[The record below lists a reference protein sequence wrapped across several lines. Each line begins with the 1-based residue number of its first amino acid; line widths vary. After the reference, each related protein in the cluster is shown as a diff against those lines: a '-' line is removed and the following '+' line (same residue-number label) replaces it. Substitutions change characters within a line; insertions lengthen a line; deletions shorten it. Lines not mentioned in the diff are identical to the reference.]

1 MSNPWRETKG
11 YSFHSICLHVKDIEE
26 SSMFYQHV
34 FGMNLIREANVGQI
48 EKVWL
53 QFPADKKDDLFGSAS
68 AVMELVQQRGTER
81 DKNFH
86 IETDKG
92 GFHHLCI
99 SVPDIHEARHRFTRL
114 GVPMMDVGIS
124 QNDLIIVRDPDNYP
138 IQILSQNFD
147 LYAALQAA
155 CREVVLDSNQAA
167 MTTIGQSQDPD
178 LLAEAGLPVPAH
190 SPQ

>member
-1 MSNPWRETKG
+1 
-11 YSFHSICLHVKDIEE
+11 
-26 SSMFYQHV
+26 
-34 FGMNLIREANVGQI
+34 
-48 EKVWL
+48 
-53 QFPADKKDDLFGSAS
+53 
-68 AVMELVQQRGTER
+68 
-81 DKNFH
+81 
-86 IETDKG
+86 
-92 GFHHLCI
+92 
-99 SVPDIHEARHRFTRL
+99 
-114 GVPMMDVGIS
+114 MMDVGIS
-124 QNDLIIVRDPDNYP
+124 QKYVACISDDLSDLIIVRDPDNYP